1 MIMSDHSQ
9 TNHSQTNHSQLGDV
23 ALSSIDRVCGITITP
38 ERTAVGHEHEG
49 VTYYFCSIHCL
60 YQFKADPQ
68 AFLKQTPSQIADGK
82 EP

>member
-1 MIMSDHSQ
+1 MSDHSQ
-9 TNHSQTNHSQLGDV
+9 ANHARLNGVES
-23 ALSSIDRVCGITITP
+23 SSIDRVCGITVTP
-38 ERTAVGHEHEG
+38 ERTAVSHEHEG

-68 AFLKQTPSQIADGK
+68 AFLKQAPSQIADGK